1 MSPATPV
8 TPGTPA
14 SAATS
19 AKPARAATPASAAP
33 RRLFAETAWYLLA
46 TAYILFVL
54 GWLAVGL
61 LCAVAAHD
69 STLHQ
74 WAVTAAA
81 GRHGRTDR
89 AVGRGLIAG
98 IGHSTSL
105 AGTVLDYTFSAVN
118 LVTAGLLV
126 VLGRR
131 DRTVRLFAIGMVGA
145 SGAFNLQAHASIE
158 AMASAWGVRI
168 GWWHSA
174 LLHGVGGVAYVAAL
188 LIFPDGRMPWRGSRP
203 IRALAAVV
211 VAGTLAL
218 LAVSTADYPHTVT
231 FVLFFG
237 VLTPVAGIAAQ
248 RWRLTHAVDAEQ
260 RQQSRVLLWALGL
273 SFGVAAVLA
282 GAATA
287 ARFVDAPGLAGIAS
301 RTTAFWI
308 FRAVFT
314 ALPIAVL
321 AGVLRFR
328 LWDAERVFNKTLIYG
343 SLVALSGAGWVFG
356 VVRVDALFGLSNDW
370 TAPPQLVGMG
380 LLALAVQP
388 VRIGLQKLA
397 DRLVYGRR
405 TPPYEVLAAI
415 SAMSQLSGPADQTLR
430 ALARTVAEGL
440 SAPSAAI
447 AVTVSDRERVHY
459 GWPQDIAESGDHQW
473 TPLEYQ
479 GEAVGAI
486 GIPSDAHRSLAPDRR
501 RLLADVAPA
510 AGVIV
515 HNARL
520 TIDLEHRL
528 RRIEALSV
536 RVRASRRRIVAAQD
550 GERRELERDLHDGA
564 QPELTAVR
572 LALGLLAH
580 AARRGGEADPE
591 AVRAAAGRAVAQT
604 EAALAGLHR
613 TMRGLDPRTLGQEG
627 LVAALRE
634 RAENL
639 DCTTRFEFP
648 EFVAALRFE
657 RSIEAAVYYCCSEAM
672 QNAAKHCPGTEVVV
686 SLSVQP
692 GISPGD
698 GQGDGPAD
706 GPGDGSGG
714 RPGAGTG
721 GRTERRLAFAVT
733 DSGPGFD
740 VDAAYEQE
748 PGGLVNM
755 ADRIAAAGG
764 EVRITSVPESGTTV
778 MGWVPCP

>member
-1 MSPATPV
+1 MTDAT
-8 TPGTPA
+8 A
-14 SAATS
+14 EKAAAAQRAEKAAAT
-19 AKPARAATPASAAP
+19 AATAATAAP
-33 RRLFAETAWYLLA
+33 PAPPAAAPPRLLAEAAWYTLA
-46 TAYILFVL
+46 TAYLLFVL
-54 GWLAVGL
+54 SWLGVGL
-61 LCAVAAHD
+61 LCAIAAHD
-69 STLHQ
+69 PALHQ

-81 GRHGRTDR
+81 AGHGPTDR
-89 AVGRGLIAG
+89 AVGRGLLAG
-98 IGHSTSL
+98 IGHSTSP
-105 AGTVLDYTFSAVN
+105 ADTVLDYTFSTVN
-118 LVTAGLLV
+118 LATAGLLV

-131 DRTVRLFAIGMVGA
+131 DRTVRLFAIGMAGA
-145 SGAFNLQAHASIE
+145 AGAFNLQAHAAIE

-188 LIFPDGRMPWRGSRP
+188 LVFPDGRMPWRGSRS
-203 IRALAAVV
+203 IRALTGIAVG
-211 VAGTLAL
+211 GTLAL

-237 VLTPVAGIAAQ
+237 VLTPVAGVAAQ
-248 RWRLTHAVDAEQ
+248 RWRMAQAVDAEQ

-282 GAATA
+282 AAA
-287 ARFVDAPGLAGIAS
+287 IAGRVVDAPGLAGIAS
-301 RTTAFWI
+301 RTTTFWI

-321 AGVLRFR
+321 AAVLRFR
-328 LWDAERVFNKTLIYG
+328 LWDAERFFNKTLIYG
-343 SLVALSGAGWVFG
+343 SLVALTGAGWVFG

-405 TPPYEVLAAI
+405 TPPYEVLAAV
-415 SAMSQLSGPADQTLR
+415 SAMSQRSGPADRTLR

-440 SAPSAAI
+440 SVPSATI
-447 AVTVSDRERVHY
+447 AVTVSDPEQVSY
-459 GWPQDIAESGDHQW
+459 CWPASTPGADIAGPEEPHW
-473 TPLEYQ
+473 TPLDYQ
-479 GEAVGAI
+479 GETVGAI
-486 GIPSDAHRSLAPDRR
+486 GIPPDAHRSLAPDRR
-501 RLLADVAPA
+501 RLLADVVPA

-528 RRIEALSV
+528 HRIEELSAQ
-536 RVRASRRRIVAAQD
+536 VRASRWRIVAAQD

-580 AARRGGEADPE
+580 AARPGGDPE

-604 EAALAGLHR
+604 EAALAGLRR
-613 TMRGLDPRTLGQEG
+613 TMRGLDPRVLGQEG

-639 DCTTRFEFP
+639 ACATRFELP
-648 EFVAALRFE
+648 EGVAARRFE

-686 SLSVQP
+686 RLSVRP
-692 GISPGD
+692 GIAPG
-698 GQGDGPAD
+698 GGDE
-706 GPGDGSGG
+706 S
-714 RPGAGTG
+714 
-721 GRTERRLAFAVT
+721 RLAFAVT

-740 VDAAYEQE
+740 VDAASQQE

-778 MGWVPCP
+778 RGWVPCP